1 SETSISIFK
10 KEPPEVSDEVM
21 ETLAHALRELRNA
34 KKNFVLLVSVDIRRF
49 VKRLIDNRFKSIL
62 VISYAEIDEAYTI
75 NVLKTI

>member
-1 SETSISIFK
+1 
-10 KEPPEVSDEVM
+10 
-21 ETLAHALRELRNA
+21 HALRELRNA

>member
-1 SETSISIFK
+1 
-10 KEPPEVSDEVM
+10 
-21 ETLAHALRELRNA
+21 AHALRELRNA

>member
-1 SETSISIFK
+1 
-10 KEPPEVSDEVM
+10 
-21 ETLAHALRELRNA
+21 
-34 KKNFVLLVSVDIRRF
+34 NFVLLVSVDIRRF

>member
-1 SETSISIFK
+1 
-10 KEPPEVSDEVM
+10 
-21 ETLAHALRELRNA
+21 LAHALRELRNA